1 MNKNL
6 RCKNK
11 MALEELLAPAGSP
24 EVLTIAVN
32 AGADAVYI
40 AGQNYGARAYAKNF
54 SMEEIEKAVEYAH
67 LNGSKIHVTV
77 NTLINNFE
85 IIDVLKYLFE
95 LYKIGVDAVIVQ
107 DFGLIWLLKTFIPD
121 LEVHASTQ
129 MGLNNYSSIKWASK
143 NNIKRVVLPREV
155 TIEQIRQTTE
165 QLEKDGINM
174 DIEVF
179 GHGALC
185 YCVSGKC
192 YMSSYNSGRS
202 GNRGACAQPC
212 RREYRLKYRGYNI
225 GNGYL
230 LSTHDLATYNNLEAI
245 SDAGV
250 KSLKL
255 EGRMKS
261 GDYIGTIVNSYRNLL
276 DGNEGD
282 YKKDLHLVFN
292 RQFTNGYMMGDKPGD
307 VMGRGH
313 SGHEGL
319 YIGDIVDIEDTKVT
333 IEIKNKEIP
342 VILEPGDGIAF
353 KYNGKI
359 KGIYLEDIV
368 KQDENEIIIN
378 TTRLVKVGTEV
389 FISYSKST
397 HEYLKQFEKEIIKN
411 NVPLSLSLT
420 WDENLN
426 LYTKVEY
433 YLDDELINF
442 RHKTLDKFEK
452 AKNKPVTEEILE
464 KQLKK
469 TGGTPFYI
477 ENIRF
482 NNMPKDIFIPI
493 REINQ
498 IRREILD
505 NATEFLINHYTPTK
519 KSVKA
524 VRKNLTKFFED
535 YKNIKGKSKRK
546 TPKLSIFIDD
556 IAQIKAASG
565 FDLKRIYFDGNC
577 HYNNPQDYFDNI
589 KETLKK
595 GSLMASPTEFVWV
608 LSSFITEKDAL
619 RCNEIIK
626 DLENEGIIVSVMGD
640 FPGMAEIFDCPI
652 YGNHNL
658 NVWNSFCVRDLNEA
672 GFKSL
677 ILSSELSGDEIKE
690 LINKTPDRNIDLE
703 MIVNGNLEVI
713 VSKDDF
719 TNLNDGKDFIIS
731 NDADYATLEDKKR
744 KKFKYKIFFDY
755 NRQSH
760 IINKDCLC
768 LIEEMNDIKEFGL
781 DSIILDC
788 RYSNEKYTSQILSIY
803 NESLKNKT
811 LEELSEYKYQI
822 MDFSQSYINKGNY
835 IEGRLHEDK

>member
-1 MNKNL
+1 MVL
-6 RCKNK
+6 D
-11 MALEELLAPAGSP
+11 ELLAPAGFYNAL
-24 EVLTIAVN
+24 VVAVN
-32 AGADAVYI
+32 AGANAVYI
-40 AGQNYGARAYAKNF
+40 AGEKYGARAYAKNF
-54 SMEEIEKAVEYAH
+54 TIPEIKKAVKYAH
-67 LNGSKIHVTV
+67 LNGVKVHITV

-85 IIDVLKYLFE
+85 IIDVMKYLFK

-107 DFGLIWLLKTFIPD
+107 DFGLIWLLKKYLPE

-155 TIEQIRQTTE
+155 NITQINEIQN
-165 QLEKDGINM
+165 QLKKDNINM

-230 LSTHDLATYNNLEAI
+230 LSTHDLATYDNLKAI

-261 GDYIGTIVNSYRNLL
+261 CDYIGTIVNSYRNLL
-276 DGNEGD
+276 DGVEGE

-292 RQFTNGYMMGDKPGD
+292 RKFTNGYIMGDKPGE
-307 VMGRGH
+307 VMGRSS

-319 YIGDIVDIEDTKVT
+319 YIGDIIKIEDTKVT
-333 IEIKNKEIP
+333 IEVKNHEIP
-342 VILEPGDGIAF
+342 IILEPGDGIAF

-368 KQDENEIIIN
+368 KQDANEIIIN
-378 TTRLVKVGTEV
+378 TTRILKVGTEV
-389 FISYSKST
+389 FISYSKSK
-397 HEYLKQFEKEIIKN
+397 HDHLKQFEKETIKN
-411 NVPLSLSLT
+411 NVGLNLSLT
-420 WDENLN
+420 WDNNLN

-442 RHKTLDKFEK
+442 RHKTSNKFEK
-452 AKNKPVTEEILE
+452 AKNKPVPKEIIE
-464 KQLKK
+464 KQLNK
-469 TGGTPFYI
+469 TGETPFYI
-477 ENIRF
+477 NNIQF
-482 NNMPKDIFIPI
+482 NNMPHDLFIPI

-505 NATEFLINHYTPTK
+505 NATALLINHYTPTK
-519 KSVKA
+519 KSMKA
-524 VRKNLTKFFED
+524 VRENLCEFFDEYENNERKTK
-535 YKNIKGKSKRK
+535 KK
-546 TPKLSIFIDD
+546 TPKLSVFIDD
-556 IAQIKAASG
+556 ISQISAISG
-565 FDLKRIYFDGNC
+565 FDLKKIYFDGNC
-577 HYNNPQDYFDNI
+577 HYNNPEDYFKNI
-589 KETLKK
+589 KETLKQ
-595 GSLMASPTEFVWV
+595 GYLMSSPTEFVWV
-608 LSSFITEKDAL
+608 LTSFISEKDAIK
-619 RCNEIIK
+619 CNNIIK
-626 DLENEGIIVSVMGD
+626 ELEEEGIIISVMCD
-640 FPGMAEIFDCPI
+640 FPGIKNIFNCNV

-658 NVWNSFCVRDLNEA
+658 NVWNSFSVRNLNES

-677 ILSSELSGDEIKE
+677 ILSCELSKHEIKQ
-690 LINKTPDRNIDLE
+690 LIHKNYDRNIDLE

-719 TNLNDGKDFIIS
+719 SKLNDGKNFIIP
-731 NDADYATLEDKKR
+731 NDAEYATLEDKKR

-755 NRQSH
+755 NKQSH

-768 LIEEMNDIKEFGL
+768 LIEEINEIKELGL
-781 DSIILDC
+781 DNLIIDC
-788 RYSNEKYTSQILSIY
+788 RYSNEKYITKILSIY
-803 NESLKNKT
+803 NYSLKGKSQD
-811 LEELSEYKYQI
+811 ELTKYKYDI
-822 MDFSQSYINKGNY
+822 IDFSQSYINKGNY
-835 IEGRLHEDK
+835 IEGRLHENS

>member
-1 MNKNL
+1 MV
-6 RCKNK
+6 
-11 MALEELLAPAGSP
+11 LEELLAPAGSYD
-24 EVLTIAVN
+24 VLVIAVN

-54 SMEEIEKAVEYAH
+54 SMEEIEKAVDYAH
-67 LNGSKIHVTV
+67 LNGAKVHVTV
-77 NTLINNFE
+77 NTLINNYE
-85 IIDVLKYLFE
+85 IKDVLNYLFK
-95 LYKIGVDAVIVQ
+95 LYQIGVDAVIVQ

-129 MGLNNYSSIKWASK
+129 MGLNNYSSIKWANK

-155 TIEQIRQTTE
+155 NINQIKQTTE
-165 QLEKDGINM
+165 QLKKDNIDM
-174 DIEVF
+174 DIEAF

-230 LSTHDLATYNNLEAI
+230 LSTHDLATYNHLQEI

-261 GDYIGTIVNSYRNLL
+261 GDYIGTIVNSYRNLI
-276 DGNEGD
+276 DGNEGN

-292 RQFTNGYMMGDKPGD
+292 RQFTNGYMMGDKPGE

-319 YIGDIVDIEDTKVT
+319 YIGDIVDIDGTKVKNKN
-333 IEIKNKEIP
+333 KNKEIP

-368 KQDENEIIIN
+368 KQDEKEIIIN

-397 HEYLKQFEKEIIKN
+397 HEYLKQFEKETIKN
-411 NVPLSLSLT
+411 NAPLSLSLT

-426 LYTKVEY
+426 LFTKVEY

-452 AKNKPVTEEILE
+452 AKNKPVTEEVIE

-477 ENIRF
+477 DKIRF
-482 NNMPKDIFIPI
+482 NNMPNDLFIPI

-505 NATEFLINHYTPTK
+505 TATEFLRNHYTPTK

-524 VRKNLTKFFED
+524 IRKNLTKFYED
-535 YKNIKGKSKRK
+535 YDNIKGKNKRK

-556 IAQIKAASG
+556 IAQIKTASG

-577 HYNNPQDYFDNI
+577 HYNNPKDYFDNI
-589 KETLKK
+589 KETLLK

-608 LSSFITEKDAL
+608 LSSFTSEKEAVK
-619 RCNEIIK
+619 CNEIIK
-626 DLENEGIIVSVMGD
+626 ELENEGIIISVMGD
-640 FPGMAEIFDCPI
+640 FPGMSEIFDCPI

-658 NVWNSFCVRDLNEA
+658 NVWNSFCVRDMNEA
-672 GFKSL
+672 GFDSL

-690 LINKTPDRNIDLE
+690 IVNKTPDRNIDLE

-731 NDADYATLEDKKR
+731 NDADYAILEDKKR

-755 NRQSH
+755 KKQSH

-768 LIEEMNDIKEFGL
+768 LIEEMNEIKTFGL
-781 DSIILDC
+781 DSVILDC
-788 RYSNEKYTSQILSIY
+788 RYSNEKYTTQILSIY
-803 NESLKNKT
+803 NESLKNKNQ
-811 LEELSEYKYQI
+811 EELTRYKYEI
-822 MDFSQSYINKGNY
+822 MDLSQSYINKGNY

>member
-1 MNKNL
+1 MV
-6 RCKNK
+6 
-11 MALEELLAPAGSP
+11 LEELLAPAGSY
-24 EVLTIAVN
+24 EVFVVAVN

-54 SMEEIEKAVEYAH
+54 TMEEIEKAVNYAH
-67 LNGSKIHVTV
+67 LNGCKVHVTV
-77 NTLINNFE
+77 NTLVNNYE
-85 IIDVLKYLFE
+85 IVDVLNYLFK
-95 LYKIGVDAVIVQ
+95 LYQIGVDAVIVQ

-129 MGLNNYSSIKWASK
+129 MGINNYSSIRWASK
-143 NNIKRVVLPREV
+143 NNIKRIVLPREV
-155 TIEQIRQTTE
+155 NINQIQETHS
-165 QLEKDGINM
+165 QLEKDNIDM
-174 DIEVF
+174 ELEVF

-230 LSTHDLATYNNLEAI
+230 LSTRDLATYKHLNDI

-250 KSLKL
+250 TSLKL

-261 GDYIGTIVNSYRNLL
+261 KDYIGTIVNSYRNLI
-276 DGNEGD
+276 DGNPGD
-282 YKKDLHLVFN
+282 YEKDLHLVFN
-292 RQFTNGYMMGDKPGD
+292 RHFTDGYMMGDKPGE
-307 VMGRGH
+307 VMGRSH

-319 YIGDIVDIEDTKVT
+319 YIGDIVDIDGTKVT
-333 IEIKNKEIP
+333 IEVKNHDIP
-342 VILEPGDGIAF
+342 IILEPGDGIAF
-353 KYNGKI
+353 KYNSKI
-359 KGIYLEDIV
+359 KGIYLENII
-368 KQDENEIIIN
+368 KQDENEIVID

-389 FISYSKST
+389 FISYSAST
-397 HEYLKQFEKEIIKN
+397 HEYLKQFEKENIKN
-411 NVPLSLSLT
+411 NVGLNLSLT
-420 WDENLN
+420 WDEDLN
-426 LYTKVEY
+426 LFTKVDY
-433 YLDDELINF
+433 TVDDELINF
-442 RHKTLDKFEK
+442 RHKTIGKFEK
-452 AKNKPVTEEILE
+452 AKNKPVTEEVIE

-469 TGGTPFYI
+469 TGQTPFYI

-482 NNMPKDIFIPI
+482 NNMPKDAFIPI
-493 REINQ
+493 SEINQ

-505 NATEFLINHYTPTK
+505 RATELLMNHYTPTK
-519 KSVKA
+519 KAVKE

-535 YKNIKGKSKRK
+535 YENIKPKTKKK

-556 IAQIKAASG
+556 ISQIKAASG

-577 HYNNPQDYFDNI
+577 HYNNPEDYFANI
-589 KETLKK
+589 KETLKQ
-595 GSLMASPTEFVWV
+595 GSLMAAPTEFVWV
-608 LSSFITEKDAL
+608 LSSFISEEDAL
-619 RCNEIIK
+619 RCNEIVRE
-626 DLENEGIIVSVMGD
+626 LEDEGIIISIMGD
-640 FPGMAEIFDCPI
+640 FPGMGEIFDCPV

-677 ILSSELSGDEIKE
+677 ILSSELSGNEIRE
-690 LINKTPDRNIDLE
+690 LVNKNHDRNIDLE

-719 TNLNDGKDFIIS
+719 SNLNDGKDFIIS

-768 LIEEMNDIKEFGL
+768 LIEEMNEIKEFGL
-781 DSIILDC
+781 DNLIVDC
-788 RYSNEKYTSQILSIY
+788 RYSNEQYTSQILSIY
-803 NESLKNKT
+803 NESLKSKDD
-811 LEELSEYKYQI
+811 EELSQYKYQI

-835 IEGRLHEDK
+835 IEGRLHENS

>member
-1 MNKNL
+1 MVL
-6 RCKNK
+6 D
-11 MALEELLAPAGSP
+11 ELLAPAGSY
-24 EVLTIAVN
+24 EVLVIAVN

-54 SMEEIEKAVEYAH
+54 TIEEIEKAVNYAH
-67 LNGSKIHVTV
+67 LNGVKVHVTV

-85 IIDVLKYLFE
+85 IVNVLNYLFK

-107 DFGLIWLLKTFIPD
+107 DFGLIWLLKTLLPD

-129 MGLNNYSSIKWASK
+129 MGVNNYSSIKWAYK
-143 NNIKRVVLPREV
+143 NNIKRVVLPRE
-155 TIEQIRQTTE
+155 ININQIRQTTN
-165 QLEKDGINM
+165 QLKKDDIDM

-225 GNGYL
+225 GNGFL
-230 LSTHDLATYNNLEAI
+230 LSTHDLATYNNLREI
-245 SDAGV
+245 SAAGV

-261 GDYIGTIVNSYRNLL
+261 GDYIGTIVNSYRNLI
-276 DGNEGD
+276 DENTGD

-292 RQFTNGYMMGDKPGD
+292 RNFTNGYMMGDSPGE
-307 VMGRGH
+307 VMGRGS

-378 TTRLVKVGTEV
+378 TTRLLKIGTEV

-397 HEYLKQFEKEIIKN
+397 HDYLKQFEKETVKN
-411 NVPLSLSLT
+411 NIGLDLSLT
-420 WDENLN
+420 WDEELN
-426 LYTKVEY
+426 LTTKVEY
-433 YLDDELINF
+433 YIDGELINF
-442 RHKTLDKFEK
+442 THRTIDKFQK
-452 AKNKPVTEEILE
+452 AKNKPVTQETIE

-469 TGGTPFYI
+469 TGETPFYI
-477 ENIRF
+477 ENIEY
-482 NNMPKDIFIPI
+482 NNMDSNLFIPI
-493 REINQ
+493 SEINQ
-498 IRREILD
+498 IRREILKTST
-505 NATEFLINHYTPTK
+505 NLLKNHYTPTK
-519 KSVKA
+519 KAVKDIK
-524 VRKNLTKFFED
+524 RNLTRFFAKYSEIE
-535 YKNIKGKSKRK
+535 NNTNK
-546 TPKLSIFIDD
+546 TPELSVFVDNTE
-556 IAQIKAASG
+556 QIKAISG
-565 FDLKRIYFDGNC
+565 FNLKRIYFDATC
-577 HYNNPQDYFDNI
+577 HYNNAEDYFKNI
-589 KETLKK
+589 KDILKK
-595 GSLMASPTEFVWV
+595 ASLIASSSELVWV
-608 LSSFITEKDAL
+608 LSSFISEEDAFK
-619 RCNEIIK
+619 CNDIVKE
-626 DLENEGIIVSVMGD
+626 LENEGIVISVMGD
-640 FPGMAEIFDCPI
+640 FPTMGEIFDCNI
-652 YGNHNL
+652 CGNHNL
-658 NVWNSFCVRDLNEA
+658 NVWNSYTVKNLKES

-677 ILSSELSGDEIKE
+677 ILSNELSGREIKE
-690 LINKTPDRNIDLE
+690 LILKNTEDIELE

-731 NDADYATLEDKKR
+731 NDVDYAILEDKKR

-768 LIEEMNDIKEFGL
+768 LIEEMNEIKDFNI
-781 DSIILDC
+781 DNVIVDC
-788 RYSNEKYTSQILSIY
+788 RYSNEKYTSQIVSIY
-803 NESLKNKT
+803 SDALKNKNQ
-811 LEELSEYKYQI
+811 EELSKYRYQI

-835 IEGRLHEDK
+835 IEGRLHENS

>member
-1 MNKNL
+1 MVL
-6 RCKNK
+6 D
-11 MALEELLAPAGSP
+11 ELLAPAGSYD
-24 EVLTIAVN
+24 VLVIAVN

-54 SMEEIEKAVEYAH
+54 SFEEIKKAVEYAH
-67 LNGSKIHVTV
+67 LNGSKVHVTV

-85 IIDVLKYLFE
+85 IIDVLKYLFK

-155 TIEQIRQTTE
+155 NITQIKETHDK
-165 QLEKDGINM
+165 LKKDNINM

-202 GNRGACAQPC
+202 GKRGACSQPC

-230 LSTHDLATYNNLEAI
+230 LSTHDLASYDNLKAI

-261 GDYIGTIVNSYRNLL
+261 GNYIGTIVNSYRNLL
-276 DGNEGD
+276 DGNDGD

-292 RQFTNGYMMGDKPGD
+292 RKFTNGYMMGDKPGD
-307 VMGRGH
+307 VMGRGS

-319 YIGDIVDIEDTKVT
+319 YIGDIVNIEGTKVT
-333 IEIKNKEIP
+333 IEVKNHEIP
-342 VILEPGDGIAF
+342 IILEPGDGIAF

-368 KQDENEIIIN
+368 KQNMNEIIIN
-378 TTRLVKVGTEV
+378 TTRLLKVGTEV

-397 HEYLKQFEKEIIKN
+397 HDYLKQFEKETIKN
-411 NVPLSLSLT
+411 HIGLDLSLT
-420 WDENLN
+420 WDDDLN

-433 YLDDELINF
+433 HIDGELINF
-442 RHKTLDKFEK
+442 RHKTIDKFQK
-452 AKNKPVTEEILE
+452 AKNKPVSEDTIK
-464 KQLKK
+464 KQLSK
-469 TGGTPFYI
+469 TGETPFYMN
-477 ENIRF
+477 NIRF
-482 NNMPKDIFIPI
+482 NNMPNNLFIPI
-493 REINQ
+493 SEINQ
-498 IRREILD
+498 IRREILE
-505 NATEFLINHYTPTK
+505 NATNLLLNHYTPTK
-519 KSVKA
+519 KSTKA
-524 VRKNLTKFFED
+524 VRKDLCKFFDD
-535 YKNIKGKSKRK
+535 YQNMKSKNKKK
-546 TPKLSIFIDD
+546 TPKLSVFIDD
-556 IAQIKAASG
+556 ISQIRAVSG
-565 FDLKRIYFDGNC
+565 FNLKRIYFDGNC
-577 HYNNPQDYFDNI
+577 HYNNPDDYFNNI
-589 KETLKK
+589 KETLKQ
-595 GSLMASPTEFVWV
+595 GYLMASPTEFVWV
-608 LSSFITEKDAL
+608 LTSFISEEDAV
-619 RCNEIIK
+619 RCNNIVKE
-626 DLENEGIIVSVMGD
+626 LEDEGIIISVMCD
-640 FPGMAEIFDCPI
+640 FPGISNIFDCNV

-658 NVWNSFCVRDLNEA
+658 NVWNSFCVRSLNEA

-677 ILSSELSGDEIKE
+677 ILSCELSGSEIKE
-690 LINKTPDRNIDLE
+690 LVSKNHDRNIDLE

-731 NDADYATLEDKKR
+731 NNADYATLEDKKR

-755 NRQSH
+755 TRQSH

-768 LIEEMNDIKEFGL
+768 LIEEINEIKEIGL
-781 DSIILDC
+781 DNLIVDC
-788 RYSNEKYTSQILSIY
+788 RYSNEKYTAQILSIY
-803 NESLKNKT
+803 TESLKGKNQD
-811 LEELSEYKYQI
+811 ELTKYKYDI

-835 IEGRLHEDK
+835 IEGRLHENS

>member
-1 MNKNL
+1 MV
-6 RCKNK
+6 
-11 MALEELLAPAGSP
+11 LEELLAPAGSY
-24 EVLTIAVN
+24 EVLVVGVN

-40 AGQNYGARAYAKNF
+40 AGENYGARAYAKNF
-54 SMEEIEKAVEYAH
+54 TMEEIEKAVRYAH
-67 LNGSKIHVTV
+67 LNGSKVHVTV

-85 IIDVLKYLFE
+85 ITDVLEYLFK

-121 LEVHASTQ
+121 LEVHSSTQ
-129 MGLNNYSSIKWASK
+129 MGINNYSSIKWASK
-143 NNIKRVVLPREV
+143 NNIKRIVLPREV
-155 TIEQIRQTTE
+155 GINQIRDIST
-165 QLEKDGINM
+165 QLKKDNIDM
-174 DIEVF
+174 DLEVF

-230 LSTHDLATYNNLEAI
+230 LSTHDLATYKHLSEI

-261 GDYIGTIVNSYRNLL
+261 KDYIGTIVNSYRNLI
-276 DGNEGD
+276 DGNPGD
-282 YKKDLHLVFN
+282 YEKDLHLVFN
-292 RQFTNGYMMGDKPGD
+292 RHFTDGYMMGDKPGD
-307 VMGRGH
+307 VMGRSH

-319 YIGDIVDIEDTKVT
+319 YIGDIVEIDGTKVK
-333 IEIKNKEIP
+333 IEVKNHEIP

-359 KGIYLEDIV
+359 KGIYLENII
-368 KQDENEIIIN
+368 KQDENEIIID

-397 HEYLKQFEKEIIKN
+397 HEYLKQYEKETIKN
-411 NVPLSLSLT
+411 NVGLNLSLT

-426 LYTKVEY
+426 LFTKVEY
-433 YLDDELINF
+433 ELDDELINF
-442 RHKTLDKFEK
+442 RHKTLDKFQK
-452 AKNKPVTEEILE
+452 AKNKPVTEEVIE

-469 TGGTPFYI
+469 TGNTPFYI
-477 ENIRF
+477 DNIRF
-482 NNMPKDIFIPI
+482 NNMPKDAFIPI
-493 REINQ
+493 SEINQ

-505 NATEFLINHYTPTK
+505 IATERLMNHYTPTK
-519 KSVKA
+519 KAVKQ
-524 VRKNLTKFFED
+524 VRKDLMNFIED
-535 YKNIKGKSKRK
+535 YNNIKPKTKKK
-546 TPKLSIFIDD
+546 TPKLSLFIDD
-556 IAQIKAASG
+556 ISQIKAASG

-577 HYNNPQDYFDNI
+577 HYNNPDDYFSNI

-608 LSSFITEKDAL
+608 LSSFISEEDAE
-619 RCNEIIK
+619 RCSEVVSE
-626 DLENEGIIVSVMGD
+626 LEDEGIIISVMGD
-640 FPGMAEIFDCPI
+640 FPGMSEIFDCPI

-672 GFKSL
+672 GFNSL
-677 ILSSELSGDEIKE
+677 ILSSELSGSEIKE
-690 LINKTPDRNIDLE
+690 LINKNHDRNIDLE

-719 TNLNDGKDFIIS
+719 SNLNDGKDFIIS

-768 LIEEMNDIKEFGL
+768 LIEEINEIKEYGL
-781 DSIILDC
+781 DSLILDC
-788 RYSNEKYTSQILSIY
+788 RYSDEKYTSQILSIY
-803 NESLKNKT
+803 TESLKNKT
-811 LEELSEYKYQI
+811 QEELSKYKYQI
-822 MDFSQSYINKGNY
+822 MDFSQSYINKGNF
-835 IEGRLHEDK
+835 IEGRLHENS